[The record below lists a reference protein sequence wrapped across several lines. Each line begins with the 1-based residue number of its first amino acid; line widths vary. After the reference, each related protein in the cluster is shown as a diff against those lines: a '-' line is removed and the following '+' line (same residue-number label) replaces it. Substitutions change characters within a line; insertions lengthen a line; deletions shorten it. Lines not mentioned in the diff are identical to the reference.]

1 MARKNKQQL
10 AQEQKLKQ
18 QQNQAPEFDELDQDE
33 EFEVVDC
40 RGIDFIF
47 CDEDILFHEKLNLLS
62 KFMYTILC
70 YYSMKSERDV
80 QKDFNLTTL
89 AKIIGAPLGR
99 KHAYV
104 GLREIMKRMYSEN
117 IGLVGVREDVREAA
131 HRILKNTDMEEL
143 RNEQ

>member
-1 MARKNKQQL
+1 MAKKEKQKL
-10 AQEQKLKQ
+10 AQEQKLN
-18 QQNQAPEFDELDQDE
+18 QQNRTPEFDELNPDE

-47 CDEDILFHEKLNLLS
+47 CDEDVLFHKELNLLS
-62 KFMYTILC
+62 KFMYAILC
-70 YYSMKSERDV
+70 YYSMRSERDV

-89 AKIIGAPLGR
+89 AKILGKPFSR

-104 GLREIMKRMYSEN
+104 ALRGIMKCMYSEN
-117 IGLVGVREDVREAA
+117 IGLVGVREDVRDAA
-131 HRILKNTDMEEL
+131 RRILENTDTEEL